1 MSYTC
6 IFCGN
11 PAGSAEHV
19 FPSALGGGG
28 GNTKRSTAAT
38 TIMRFPAIPP
48 AEAEANY
55 YRQLPSQAA
64 TVLT

>member
-6 IFCGN
+6 IICGN

-19 FPSALGGGG
+19 FPSALGGAAE
-28 GNTKRSTAAT
+28 NKRSTATT

-64 TVLT
+64 TVVT